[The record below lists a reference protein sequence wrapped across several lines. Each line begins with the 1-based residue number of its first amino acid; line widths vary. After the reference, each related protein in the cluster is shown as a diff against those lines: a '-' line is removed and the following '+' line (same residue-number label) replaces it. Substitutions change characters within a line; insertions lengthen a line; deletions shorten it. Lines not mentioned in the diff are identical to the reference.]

1 MIVSADGAKVNKL
14 IQKLNKNL
22 GIPKKSKALWDVSK
36 IPTNTEDIANL
47 ETRVDALDSK
57 YICFYITISIS
68 VCPYRVPASY
78 L

>member
-47 ETRVDALDSK
+47 ETRVDALESK
-57 YICFYITISIS
+57 YIYFYITISTFMF
-68 VCPYRVPASY
+68 VHP
-78 L
+78 